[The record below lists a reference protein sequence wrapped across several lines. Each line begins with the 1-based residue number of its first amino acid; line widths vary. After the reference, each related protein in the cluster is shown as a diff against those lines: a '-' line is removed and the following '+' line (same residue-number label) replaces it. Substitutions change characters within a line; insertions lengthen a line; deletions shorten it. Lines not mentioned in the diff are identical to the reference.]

1 MPDSK
6 PSFATGLAF
15 SLLAA
20 CGGAQTAT
28 GPAAVSGSSS
38 SAEQALVQRA
48 RQSFAP
54 LPEPTPQDPKQVV
67 LGRRL
72 FFDTR
77 VSNDGK
83 VGCVTCH
90 HVDKFATDGLRLAV
104 GTDGRVNPR
113 NSPTVFNAFL
123 QSSEHWRGD
132 RESVE
137 DQAKRA
143 LLGPPSFGLA
153 SDEAAAQKIA
163 ALGYEPAFADA
174 FPGAEPAVTTEHWA
188 SAIGAFERTL
198 LTKAPFDAYLG
209 GDTVAI
215 SSEARAGLAAFL
227 DTGCADCHNGVLL
240 GGHSLAKFGKFS
252 DYTTLT
258 HSDHHDTG
266 RFDITQNEA
275 DRDVFKVAPLR
286 NVEHSAPYFHDGS
299 VDSLAD
305 AVKIMAKA
313 QLNAELTPE
322 VIATMVA
329 FLSSLSGAIPADYSP
344 PPSAPAAG
352 T

>member
-6 PSFATGLAF
+6 LSSVSGVLLA
-15 SLLAA
+15 LLAA

-28 GPAAVSGSSS
+28 GPAAVSGSSI

-54 LPEPTPQDPKQVV
+54 LPAPSPQDRRRVV

-77 VSNDGK
+77 VSSDGK
-83 VGCVTCH
+83 VGCVSCH
-90 HVDKFATDGLRLAV
+90 HVDKFATDGLPLAI
-104 GTDGRVNPR
+104 GTDGKVNPR
-113 NSPTVFNAFL
+113 NSPSVFNAFL
-123 QSSEHWRGD
+123 QSSEHWRGE

-143 LLGPPSFGLA
+143 LLGPTSFGLA
-153 SDEAAAQKIA
+153 SDRAAAQKLA
-163 ALGYEPAFADA
+163 SLGLDAEFADA
-174 FPGAEPAVTTEHWA
+174 FPGEQPAVSTDHWA
-188 SAIGAFERTL
+188 AAIGAFERTL
-198 LTKAPFDAYLG
+198 LTKAPFDAYLA
-209 GDTVAI
+209 GDTVAL

-227 DTGCADCHNGVLL
+227 DAGCADCHNGALL
-240 GGHSLAKFGKFS
+240 GGHSLAKFGKFV
-252 DYTTLT
+252 DYTSLT

-266 RFDITQNEA
+266 RLDITKDEA

-286 NVEHSAPYFHDGS
+286 NVEHTSPYFHDGS
-299 VDSLAD
+299 AASLAD

-313 QLNAELTPE
+313 QLNADLTPE
-322 VIATMVA
+322 VIATIVA
-329 FLSSLSGAIPADYSP
+329 FLNSLSGSIPANYSP
-344 PPSAPAAG
+344 PPPPAAG